1 MGGKGPNGMPN
12 GERILNKEQMQLAAE
27 EVINTWVTVSDGAMK
42 EFEKE
47 NFDKVWNQYDNFNKG
62 QIDLDDGIP
71 VLRSFMESEQPSE
84 KTEDEKNPYMN
95 EMAKEEEKEM
105 AKK

>member
-1 MGGKGPNGMPN
+1 MPN

-71 VLRSFMESEQPSE
+71 VLRSFMESE
-84 KTEDEKNPYMN
+84 
-95 EMAKEEEKEM
+95 
-105 AKK
+105 